1 MITTPNP
8 KSPFHNPTLMKAKVE
23 WTGDMNFQGTT
34 EAGAVV
40 PIGTSPEPCE
50 TANSASPMVLVLL
63 GLGGCQAMDVVWIL
77 NKKKIK
83 FQKLRVEL
91 EADRTDEYPKVFNK
105 IHMKFIVVGDVPEKV
120 LEQAAKLSHE
130 KYCSVGAML
139 EKSVEITHSVE
150 VREG

>member
-1 MITTPNP
+1 
-8 KSPFHNPTLMKAKVE
+8 MKATVH

-34 EAGAVV
+34 ESGAVV
-40 PIGTSPEPCE
+40 PMGPSPEPDE
-50 TANSASPMVLVLL
+50 TAKSASPMELVLF

-83 FQKLRVEL
+83 FDKLWVEL
-91 EADRTDEYPKVFNK
+91 EAERADEYPKVFSK
-105 IHMKFIVVGDVPEKV
+105 IHMKFIVIGDVPENA

-139 EKSVEITHSVE
+139 EKSVDISHSVE
-150 VREG
+150 VREK